1 MLFPFP
7 LYEKHSLSHSRR
19 NPVVTSIPT
28 YTADI
33 VLQFRLLSGCQHRT
47 LITTIPVYILT
58 IATATSVLTTSGL
71 AVFAPFPDVLLVT
84 DQQQRKFIRL
94 TCRTKVSRDV
104 PSSTVT

>member
-1 MLFPFP
+1 MLFRLP
-7 LYEKHSLSHSRR
+7 LYQKHSLSHSR
-19 NPVVTSIPT
+19 NPVVTSIP

-33 VLQFRLLSGCQHRT
+33 VLQFRLPSGCQHRT
-47 LITTIPVYILT
+47 LISTIPVYILI

-94 TCRTKVSRDV
+94 TYRTKVSRDV